1 MLAKKTSKNQITLP
15 KAIVKQLPEVEYFEV
30 SLRKGEVV
38 LRPVEVS
45 VPEEKVKAVRA
56 KIRSLGLTEKV
67 VEQAIR
73 WARGRQT
80 DARRPGYE
88 HPHFGSSLF
97 RYRFSARPSV
107 AIQTHH
113 YPALRSDSAGIPP
126 GPHLS
131 QVPLERARGQR
142 TARRG
147 VVAIC

>member
-80 DARRPGYE
+80 
-88 HPHFGSSLF
+88 
-97 RYRFSARPSV
+97 
-107 AIQTHH
+107 
-113 YPALRSDSAGIPP
+113 
-126 GPHLS
+126 
-131 QVPLERARGQR
+131 
-142 TARRG
+142 
-147 VVAIC
+147 